1 MEICF
6 FQILWSLHVNST
18 SLPASCLAFFFF
30 KKKSSPP
37 LPALPLP
44 NQKGLGFQ
52 NLGLFF
58 L

>member
-6 FQILWSLHVNST
+6 FQILRSLCVNST
-18 SLPASCLAFFFF
+18 SLPASCLAFFF
-30 KKKSSPP
+30 KKSSPP
-37 LPALPLP
+37 LPTLPLP
-44 NQKGLGFQ
+44 IQKGLGFQ